1 MNRCSGSLAKV
12 GHWRF
17 AGPPVLFVSAVC
29 LPSPSLRF
37 PPLPLL
43 ASPSRDSSPLSSRTL
58 FLSPPAYGERRG
70 GVGVSA
76 AGVVW
81 VVSRWRFCMVRTV
94 ASLSGRP
101 RIAPR
106 YETCTRQCN
115 FHTRDREKVSGERE
129 KFPGSP
135 FRATWKLL
143 VAASQRVYG
152 S

>member
-1 MNRCSGSLAKV
+1 
-12 GHWRF
+12 
-17 AGPPVLFVSAVC
+17 
-29 LPSPSLRF
+29 
-37 PPLPLL
+37 
-43 ASPSRDSSPLSSRTL
+43 
-58 FLSPPAYGERRG
+58 
-70 GVGVSA
+70 
-76 AGVVW
+76 
-81 VVSRWRFCMVRTV
+81 MVRTV